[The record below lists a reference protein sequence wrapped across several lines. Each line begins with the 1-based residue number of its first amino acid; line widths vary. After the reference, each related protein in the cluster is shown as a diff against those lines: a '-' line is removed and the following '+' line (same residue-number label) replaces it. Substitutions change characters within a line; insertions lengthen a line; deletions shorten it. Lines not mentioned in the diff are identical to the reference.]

1 MGQDQSQQSDKHDDD
16 KKPVCH
22 YLKAFFF
29 HNQLIWNFFE
39 VLQLFVIL
47 I

>member
-22 YLKAFFF
+22 YLRAFFF
-29 HNQLIWNFFE
+29 TIN
-39 VLQLFVIL
+39 
-47 I
+47 